1 MNDSAVP
8 SRTLVFIGDSITDAG
23 RREDPEHL
31 GFGYVRLIAEHFAAH
46 EPGAA
51 VVNTGI
57 GGDRVRD
64 LVARF
69 EQDCLRL
76 SPDVVTIYVG
86 VNDTWRRYDSDDPT
100 SADDFEAGYRY
111 LLDQLSAEHPSAPVL
126 LILPFVADIDEER
139 ARYHE
144 DLDPKVSKI
153 RALARE
159 FGHSVVDSELLL
171 ARAYADGHTPATIA
185 EDGVHPT
192 IAGHRLL
199 ADAWLEAFAEVDP
212 RRR

>member
-1 MNDSAVP
+1 MNDTAVP
-8 SRTLVFIGDSITDAG
+8 ARTLVFIGDSITDAG

-46 EPGAA
+46 EPDAR
-51 VVNTGI
+51 VLNTGI
-57 GGDRVRD
+57 GGNRVPD

-69 EQDCLRL
+69 GPDCVDLA
-76 SPDVVTIYVG
+76 PDVVTLYVG

-100 SADDFEAGYRY
+100 SVEDFEAGYRY
-111 LLDQLSAEHPSAPVL
+111 LLDQLSGARPGVPVL
-126 LILPFVADIDEER
+126 LILPFVADIDEEK
-139 ARYHE
+139 ARFHE
-144 DLDPKVSKI
+144 DLAPKVARI

-159 FGHSVVDSELLL
+159 FGHPVVDSEHLLE
-171 ARAYADGHTPATIA
+171 RAYAAGHTPATIA

-199 ADAWLEAFAEVDP
+199 ADAWLEAFATVDP
-212 RRR
+212 RR